1 MSNNDCIKNSLAVAT
16 AACISILLIQDS
28 GVVFYTGILGVSL
41 LLIMALFSPWL
52 GVLALFPLAFSLR
65 PAPPSIGLQ
74 EISFAA
80 LLAVIFIVAL
90 VRLLRSFGISSIIR
104 FFRVPLLIGLG
115 VFSINLAVAMNNHV
129 PLVDWAR
136 GAIPF
141 LFIYALLPVCALVG
155 DDESKIRWVGGSV
168 ATLIFLTAG
177 YIVFYYFYHNI
188 WQTYWI
194 VTINGEEVRL
204 SKEAA
209 LNNAEALGPMRDRI
223 TMLLAQAT
231 DTLLPVGMAAG
242 FAVCTLARNRLGT
255 IIGAL
260 MSLLCMSAVLITFTR
275 SMLLSALAVIFLYS
289 IFIFFFRKNLRV
301 KLSATLAAVGTFG
314 LAFILATG
322 MQEIWLGRMSF
333 LVESGAATLVD
344 LVVTAP
350 PAPEMLSSASEAP
363 KKSAD
368 FNVSSRLEE
377 YKIAWKMFLNH
388 PALGNGL
395 GVKHEMRWETTAGTS
410 FTQFVAY
417 IHSWP
422 LYTLMVGG
430 GLGFLIYSLVLFG
443 PVFFRLTSLKSES
456 THWTVIRAV
465 VLTMAI
471 YGLFFAV
478 FRLVSFNLLLAAV
491 WGVIFAQ
498 GFAREIN
505 SRSGLGKVEHSDTL
519 SSRTKEI
526 LVTHGSADQENMGLS
541 V

>member
-1 MSNNDCIKNSLAVAT
+1 MSNNDCIKNSLAIAA

-52 GVLALFPLAFSLR
+52 GLLALFPLAFSLR
-65 PAPPSIGLQ
+65 PAPLSIGLQ

-90 VRLLRSFGISSIIR
+90 VKLLRSFGISSTIR

-129 PLVDWAR
+129 PLVDWIR

-177 YIVFYYFYHNI
+177 YIVFYYFYHNM
-188 WQTYWI
+188 WQPYWI
-194 VTINGEEVRL
+194 VTTNGEEVRL

-209 LNNAEALGPMRDRI
+209 LNNTEALGPMRDRI

-242 FAVCTLARNRLGT
+242 FAVYTLARNRLGT
-255 IIGAL
+255 TIGVL
-260 MSLLCMSAVLITFTR
+260 MSILSISAILITFTR
-275 SMLLSALAVIFLYS
+275 SMLLSALLVIFTFS
-289 IFIFFFRKNLRV
+289 FFIFFFRKNLRAKLIAGLV
-301 KLSATLAAVGTFG
+301 SLSAFG
-314 LAFILATG
+314 LVFILATG
-322 MQEIWLGRMSF
+322 MQQVWFGRISLLF
-333 LVESGAATLVD
+333 QSGAS
-344 LVVTAP
+344 TASLFLQSGDSTV
-350 PAPEMLSSASEAP
+350 ANFSTKE
-363 KKSAD
+363 SAD
-368 FNVSSRLEE
+368 FNVTSRVEE
-377 YKIAWKMFLNH
+377 YRIAWNMFLNN

-395 GVKHEMRWETTAGTS
+395 GVKHEMRWETTDGAS
-410 FTQFVAY
+410 FTQLVAY
-417 IHSWP
+417 IHNWP
-422 LYTLMVGG
+422 LYILMVGG
-430 GLGFLIYSLVLFG
+430 LLVFSIYCLVLLG
-443 PVFFRLTSLKSES
+443 PILLRFTSLNFES
-456 THWTVIRAV
+456 THWTVIRTVA
-465 VLTMAI
+465 LTMAV

-478 FRLVSFNLLLAAV
+478 FRLVSFNLLLAAI
-491 WGVIFAQ
+491 WGIIFAQ
-498 GFAREIN
+498 SFARKIN
-505 SRSGLGKVEHSDTL
+505 SQSALGTLTHSDTL
-519 SSRTKEI
+519 SSRTKETLI
-526 LVTHGSADQENMGLS
+526 EHGPVDHKKLGLS